1 VPSEKKTKE
10 RKTMNSEK
18 TSKLENKTFLDQLR
32 FDAQL
37 EARMESQDQQA
48 EFRATRMGED

>member
-1 VPSEKKTKE
+1 
-10 RKTMNSEK
+10 MNSEK